1 MDASLHP
8 LHRHWENHRMNRI
21 AILDAADRRVVLA
34 EGAQRLKLLPV
45 VLEKDFWVCWM
56 LGLLFGRPER
66 SEALVFKGGTALS
79 KVFGVI
85 QRFSE
90 DIDLSVAPAT
100 LGFAEAEMDESM
112 SRRRRGQ
119 LIENLEAACR
129 QWVAERLQPE
139 LEQEITAVVGARP
152 GGARWLEFETD
163 TVTQSPVLYFHYPGT
178 QEVDVP
184 YIRRAVKLELGSLTD
199 QRPVGRHRVRPWLA
213 EVLPGPLAGMACD
226 VVALD
231 VGRAFWEKATILH
244 AEHHRDAESPMPGN
258 YSRHYADVAALA
270 ACHEVRHALLDIALL
285 ERVVDWKSRFFAR
298 SWARYDLAKPGTFR
312 LVPPEFRLSELEADY
327 AKMRPMF
334 LAEPPP
340 FAEIIEGVRG
350 LETRINRAA

>member
-1 MDASLHP
+1 
-8 LHRHWENHRMNRI
+8 MNRV
-21 AILDAADRRVVLA
+21 ARLDAADRRVLLA
-34 EGAQRLKLLPV
+34 EGSQRLKRLPV

-56 LGLLFGRPER
+56 LGLLFGR
-66 SEALVFKGGTALS
+66 SEWSGALVFKGGTALS

-90 DIDLSVAPAT
+90 DIDLSVSPAT
-100 LGFAEAEMDESM
+100 LGIAEAEVDESM
-112 SRRRRGQ
+112 SRRRRDQ
-119 LIENLEAACR
+119 WIEDLEAACR

-139 LEQEITAVVGARP
+139 LEQEITGIIGTRP
-152 GGARWLEFETD
+152 GGRQWLEFETD
-163 TVTQSPVLYFHYPGT
+163 TATQSPVLYFHYPGT
-178 QEVDVP
+178 QEAGVP

-213 EVLPGPLAGMACD
+213 EVLPGSMAGMACD
-226 VVALD
+226 VVALE

-244 AEHHRDAESPMPGN
+244 AEHHRDAASPMPGN

-270 ACHEVRHALLDIALL
+270 ASREVGHALSDVALR
-285 ERVVDWKSRFFAR
+285 ERVVIWKSRFFAR

-312 LVPPEFRLSELEADY
+312 LLPPEFRLSELAADY

-334 LAEPPP
+334 LVEPPP
-340 FAEIIEGVRG
+340 FEDILEAVRG